1 MITDNRFNTSFWLFA
16 MMLAKGL
23 VTVALSYLGARLAIR
38 HERATQLR

>member
-1 MITDNRFNTSFWLFA
+1 MADLTMSVMVLA